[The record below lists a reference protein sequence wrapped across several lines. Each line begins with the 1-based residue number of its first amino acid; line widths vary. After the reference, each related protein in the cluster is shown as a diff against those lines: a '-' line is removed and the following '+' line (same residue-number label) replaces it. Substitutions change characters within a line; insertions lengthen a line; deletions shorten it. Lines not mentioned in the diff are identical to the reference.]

1 MLSHV
6 WFFVTPWTVA
16 HQASLSMEYSRQEYW
31 SGLPFPSPGDLPHPG
46 IKHQKK
52 NLLHCRQILYHLSHQ
67 GSPIAN
73 TEVSLKEWKK
83 KTVFFFPVAFSSLHP
98 AHLCKTHL
106 SKQSTFTLELCWKL
120 CGGFLFP
127 MLECKHYR
135 APPRGP
141 RNLAPSY
148 LLKLSPPPHSQ
159 PSPCWVPLLSSWTQF
174 PWRPRSS
181 LQPDGGVPMR
191 GELGDS
197 CEAPNVA
204 IITPLND
211 FLCVTLSSL
220 VKG

>member
-1 MLSHV
+1 MDCSPPGSSVHGILQTRILEWVAFS
-6 WFFVTPWTVA
+6 FSRGSSPPRDQTPEKE
-16 HQASLSMEYSRQEYW
+16 SLALQTDSLPSEPPGKPHCKYW
-31 SGLPFPSPGDLPHPG
+31 SFF
-46 IKHQKK
+46 K
-52 NLLHCRQILYHLSHQ
+52 R
-67 GSPIAN
+67 
-73 TEVSLKEWKK
+73 VKK
-83 KTVFFFPVAFSSLHP
+83 KLFFFFPVAFSSLHP
-98 AHLCKTHL
+98 AHLCKMHL

-127 MLECKHYR
+127 MHECKHYQ

-181 LQPDGGVPMR
+181 LQPDGGVPMH
-191 GELGDS
+191 GELGYS

-204 IITPLND
+204 IITPLNG